1 MYNRQDD
8 SEAAM
13 NDEEVEVFLGLL
25 DGVEGYVAETGYPRY
40 WDPDVIE
47 RARRLAND
55 FRPRTSGADG
65 E

>member
-1 MYNRQDD
+1 
-8 SEAAM
+8 M